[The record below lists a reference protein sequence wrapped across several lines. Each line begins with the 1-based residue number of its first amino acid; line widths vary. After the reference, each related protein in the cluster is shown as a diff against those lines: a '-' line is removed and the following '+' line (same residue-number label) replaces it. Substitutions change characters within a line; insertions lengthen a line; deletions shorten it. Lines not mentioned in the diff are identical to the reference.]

1 MDAEPI
7 KKLVQRWKLAELTV
21 ERATGQLIQHAD
33 LLWAEV
39 KGLGQRLL
47 QLGQTQTEAKQ
58 ERQYM
63 QAEIDRLLKH
73 NQLEPLDRSEPLKRK
88 RGRPR
93 KNKDWWDEASVD

>member
-1 MDAEPI
+1 MGTYKI
-7 KKLVQRWKLAELTV
+7 KELVKKWSNAELPL
-21 ERATGQLIQHAD
+21 EMATGHIIQHVQ

-39 KGLGQRLL
+39 KGLGQKLSQVAKAQR
-47 QLGQTQTEAKQ
+47 EAKK

-73 NQLEPLDRSEPLKRK
+73 NKLKPLDRTEPPKRK

-93 KNKDWWDEASVD
+93 KNKDWWEDADAG